1 MDIAKVFQ
9 NGRSQAIRLPKE
21 YRFEESE
28 VYIKK
33 LDDIVLLIPKK
44 STSWKVFESSVNYFT
59 EDFLL
64 ERKQPGIQKR
74 EDNIE

>member
-1 MDIAKVFQ
+1 MDVAKVFQ
-9 NGRSQAIRLPKE
+9 NGRSQAVRLPKE

-33 LDDIVLLIPKK
+33 IDDIVLLIPKK

-59 EDFLL
+59 EDFMP
-64 ERKQPGIQKR
+64 ERKQPKTQKR
-74 EDNIE
+74 EDIK

>member
-9 NGRSQAIRLPKE
+9 NGRSQAVRLPKE

-33 LDDIVLLIPKK
+33 IDDIVLLIPKK

-59 EDFLL
+59 EDFMP
-64 ERKQPGIQKR
+64 ERKQPETQKR
-74 EDNIE
+74 EDIK

>member
-1 MDIAKVFQ
+1 MDIAKVFE
-9 NGRSQAIRLPKE
+9 NGRSQAVRLPKE

-33 LDDIVLLIPKK
+33 IDDIVLLIPKK

-59 EDFLL
+59 EDFLS
-64 ERKQPGIQKR
+64 ERNQPETQKR
-74 EDNIE
+74 EDIK